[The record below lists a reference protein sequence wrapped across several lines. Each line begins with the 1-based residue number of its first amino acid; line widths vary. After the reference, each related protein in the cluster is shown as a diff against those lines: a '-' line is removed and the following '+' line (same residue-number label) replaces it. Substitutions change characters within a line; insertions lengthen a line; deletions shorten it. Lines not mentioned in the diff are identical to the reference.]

1 MLAFLEFESLGC
13 YKFISSLVT
22 SIESKTPHLHDY
34 PPLREN
40 PVETCAKA
48 AQSLGYRYFGIALGF
63 CISGSN
69 DVSHYVQIRAIN
81 LCQNGKGGY
90 YRGFFMDV
98 YQIQM
103 QETHSPNTIEESE
116 LYFSGEEP
124 NSSHHSVPYSITLV
138 VLLAM
143 MLVASQCS

>member
-1 MLAFLEFESLGC
+1 M
-13 YKFISSLVT
+13 T
-22 SIESKTPHLHDY
+22 SIESKTQHLQDY
-34 PPLREN
+34 PPSRDN

-48 AQSLGYRYFGIALGF
+48 AQSLGYKYFGIALGF

-69 DVSHYVQIRAIN
+69 DVSHYVQIKAIN

-90 YRGFFMDV
+90 YNGFFMDV
-98 YQIQM
+98 YQIQI
-103 QETHSPNTIEESE
+103 QKNYSPNTFEENE

-124 NSSHHSVPYSITLV
+124 NSSHHSVPYSITLI

-143 MLVASQCS
+143 ILIAS